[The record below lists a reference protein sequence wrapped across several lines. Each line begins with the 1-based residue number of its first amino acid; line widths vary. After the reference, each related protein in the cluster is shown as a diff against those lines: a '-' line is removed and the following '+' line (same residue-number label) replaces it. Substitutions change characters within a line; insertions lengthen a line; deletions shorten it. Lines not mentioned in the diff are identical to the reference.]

1 MFPSK
6 SCRIQ
11 TCTSINLNSV
21 VKTFSDY
28 FSGAVKKLKSL
39 IYPLKNSTWRYI
51 KTLPRST
58 KNPFT
63 FDYMSKRFVLKEL
76 EALKRQNAPSIDE
89 LPPGLLKEC
98 ADIIVDPLGCII
110 DLSNKH
116 LQYPQFGK
124 SHR

>member
-1 MFPSK
+1 MF
-6 SCRIQ
+6 IQ
-11 TCTSINLNSV
+11 FQSCTSINLNSV

-39 IYPLKNSTWRYI
+39 IYPLENSTWRYI
-51 KTLPRST
+51 KTLPRCT

-63 FDYMSKRFVLKEL
+63 FDYISRRFVPKEL

-98 ADIIVDPLGCII
+98 ADIIVDPPGCII
-110 DLSNKH
+110 DLSIKTSTV
-116 LQYPQFGK
+116 P
-124 SHR
+124 SVWTIA